1 MKSDF
6 WKWCGSQCGAEKQTP
21 AHGQG
26 RVSDEFTWW
35 LAATPKSA
43 VRVISSEAS
52 LVFVLMQK
60 EVKGLVMVGPSFHAG
75 KFSKGA
81 LPSSLL

>member
-1 MKSDF
+1 M
-6 WKWCGSQCGAEKQTP
+6 
-21 AHGQG
+21 
-26 RVSDEFTWW
+26 
-35 LAATPKSA
+35 
-43 VRVISSEAS
+43 RVISSEAS

-60 EVKGLVMVGPSFHAG
+60 EVKGLVVVGPSFHAG